1 MAESNLAQA
10 DADALLALPKRRAD
24 AKERSYPD
32 LGGEITVP
40 LVFMDRQELFC
51 LDIRR
56 GRTDLAKGSYQNRAR
71 QLVILARLDFGGRP
85 HRNPDHTRVASP
97 HLHLYREGY
106 ADKWAF
112 PVPVGLF
119 ANVADAWRTLE
130 DFMQF
135 CNVVEPPIIRRG
147 LFT

>member
-10 DADALLALPKRRAD
+10 NADALLALPKRRTNT
-24 AKERSYPD
+24 KEWNYPD
-32 LGGEITVP
+32 LGGRITIP
-40 LVFMDRQELFC
+40 LVSTDRHELFC

-56 GRTDLAKGSYQNRAR
+56 GKIDLAKGSYQNRAR
-71 QLVILARLDFGGRP
+71 QLVVLARLDFGGRP
-85 HRNPDHTRVASP
+85 HRNPDDTRIASP

-112 PVPVGLF
+112 PVPEERF
-119 ANVADAWRTLE
+119 ANVADARRTLD
-130 DFMQF
+130 DFMLF
-135 CNVVEPPIIRRG
+135 CNVVDPPIIRRG

>member
-1 MAESNLAQA
+1 M
-10 DADALLALPKRRAD
+10 
-24 AKERSYPD
+24 
-32 LGGEITVP
+32 
-40 LVFMDRQELFC
+40 
-51 LDIRR
+51 
-56 GRTDLAKGSYQNRAR
+56 
-71 QLVILARLDFGGRP
+71 ILARLDFGGRP

-112 PVPVGLF
+112 PVPVGRF